1 MYPPIVRS
9 VAIIDHPQCKVSAD
23 LGARANAWLLS
34 RLVLGWVM
42 PAASPWLAVQD
53 TICMDLSLI
62 QVPSLGAGSQ
72 ATSVRS
78 LHLTFQTGKYC
89 HQVDDDS
96 INDERRY

>member
-1 MYPPIVRS
+1 MF
-9 VAIIDHPQCKVSAD
+9 C
-23 LGARANAWLLS
+23 
-34 RLVLGWVM
+34 LVDFCAFELENHTQDPHGIQQ
-42 PAASPWLAVQD
+42 LAVQD